1 MRWMNKTRE
10 KLVELANDVLQYLPW
25 GEIQKDTAEQIADR
39 MIAHGVTVQEWISAS
54 EPPEEHDSIWAKLYG
69 TKSWQPGLFR
79 KCSYD
84 VLACVEKKDG
94 SRRVISIRTYD
105 GKWDHNKL
113 IEETVICWQPQ
124 PQPPKGDCL

>member
-1 MRWMNKTRE
+1 MDSKECTKCIHEVVCESAKSCDGRVPGCEHFKE
-10 KLVELANDVLQYLPW
+10 
-25 GEIQKDTAEQIADR
+25 G
-39 MIAHGVTVQEWISAS
+39 WISVKDRL
-54 EPPEEHDSIWAKLYG
+54 PEEHDSIWAKLYG

-84 VLACVEKKDG
+84 VIACVEKKDG

-113 IEETVICWQPQ
+113 NEETVICWQPM
-124 PQPPKGDCL
+124 PQPPKGE